1 MTYLPPPLIREH
13 DRLAHQ
19 VAADVMRRLGPEA
32 AAADPL
38 CHGLVQVFAQYAELL
53 AERLNRVPELH
64 QLAFFDYLGMSAGP
78 PIPASVPLAFAPVLK
93 AGLAPLVPRGTQVA
107 APAAA
112 GDTDAVVFETS
123 ADLPLVCAR
132 LKRAV
137 AVDGR
142 PQQVAAVDAL
152 VGPGGMAQ
160 PLLADAV
167 PAERALHIAQPAVLG
182 APGLSRLEVGLEVGL
197 QAGAGSALPAGA
209 RPEWGIVTDDGFVP
223 LTPESDSTDGLS
235 RSGELVFAD
244 LPDWPA
250 RRIAG
255 TQSQWLTCRLRPLS
269 PAPPGRAGAD
279 TSAAAQEMRYPAGS
293 VPGYVTGL
301 YLSGSARMGPW
312 APEHAFCGAL
322 ALDTSKDFFPLGER
336 PRFGDL
342 MCLASR
348 AFGIPSARVVL
359 DIRLTNPAGAGDAPI
374 APVSRDGQA
383 VLLWEAHTR
392 RGWIA
397 LDAEDGTRALTAHGQ
412 VRLTMPD
419 DVAMVGVN
427 AVEGAWLRVRLAS
440 GGYLVG
446 PAPGEPAVFPAMAPP
461 AIASIT
467 IAAATDY
474 GPAPA
479 GPLVL
484 EHSFQHTL
492 VRGANGQPFVAF
504 PQPEVGGAAI
514 YLGLAAPPDALP
526 GRTLHVYAS
535 VDEPTGRPYVR
546 DLSGEALRPLR
557 WEVRGRSGW
566 RGCRVHDGTGSLR
579 NPGIVEV
586 TLGDEVAPWPDST
599 LDPEARLFWLRIVW
613 DEPLATL
620 PPLGRLV
627 LNAVPARQG
636 ITLEHEL
643 LGSGSGRP
651 GQRLRTARAPVVG
664 DCVLE
669 VGVPHVL
676 PPVQLTLLSSVQ
688 PTAQPAMVAWERWSR
703 VDRFDESRPGDRHFI
718 LDSLRGIVSFGD
730 GVKGCIPP
738 AGPNNIRMRRY
749 RTGGGRHGNRAA
761 GDIVQLR
768 TTIPYVE
775 SVTNPAP
782 SVGGRDADSAEVL
795 RQSAAAW
802 LRHRDRAVARDD
814 YADLARRASPEVARA
829 ACAMATDL
837 AADPARNFAADSAP
851 ASVAE
856 SLTDA
861 FTDTVTDPGT
871 AAAHGQ
877 AAPGVV
883 SVVIVP
889 YGSEA
894 RPQPTRGLLEQVK
907 RFLDARCPL
916 GVDLVVLG
924 PLYAAFAVDA
934 EIAIVSGAAS
944 SAVIARCEQAL
955 RRFLHPLTGGAQGAG
970 WTFGERPHAS
980 DFYPLLGAI
989 DGVDHVRTLR
999 LHVTEAAPGR
1009 LEPGAF
1015 LACSGSH
1022 ALRPWAMPRRADG
1035 GAR

>member
-19 VAADVMRRLGPEA
+19 VAADVMRRLGPDA
-32 AAADPL
+32 GAADPL
-38 CHGLVQVFAQYAELL
+38 CHGLVQVFAQYAQLL

-64 QLAFFDYLGMSAGP
+64 QLAFFDYLGMSAAR

-93 AGLAPLVPRGTQVA
+93 GGLAPLVPRGTQVA
-107 APAAA
+107 APAAP
-112 GDTDAVVFETS
+112 GDTDAVVFETG

-132 LKRAV
+132 LERAV
-137 AVDGR
+137 AVGGR
-142 PQQVAAVDAL
+142 PQQVAAVDVL

-167 PAERALHIAQPAVLG
+167 PAERALHLAQLAVLG
-182 APGLSRLEVGLEVGL
+182 APGLSRLQVALEVG
-197 QAGAGSALPAGA
+197 AGGALPAGA

-223 LTPESDSTDGLS
+223 LVPESDTTDGLS
-235 RSGELVFAD
+235 RSGELVFTD

-255 TQSQWLTCRLRPLS
+255 TQAHWLTCRLRPPS
-269 PAPPGRAGAD
+269 PQQSARAGA
-279 TSAAAQEMRYPAGS
+279 SMPAAAQEMRQAVGP
-293 VPGYVTGL
+293 VPGCVAGL
-301 YLSGSARMGPW
+301 HLSGSARLGPW
-312 APEHAFCGAL
+312 APEHAFSGAL
-322 ALDTSKDFFPLGER
+322 SLDTSKDFFPLGER

-342 MCLASR
+342 MVLASR

-359 DIRLTNPAGAGDAPI
+359 DIRLTNPAGASDAPI

-392 RGWIA
+392 RGWTA
-397 LDAEDGTRALTAHGQ
+397 LDADDGTRALTADGQ

-419 DVAMVGVN
+419 DVAAVGVN

-440 GGYLVG
+440 GGYIVG

-492 VRGANGQPFVAF
+492 VEGANGQPFIAF
-504 PQPEVGGAAI
+504 PEPEVRGAAI
-514 YLGLAAPPDALP
+514 YLGLAAPPDTLP
-526 GRTLHVYAS
+526 GRTLHAYAS

-546 DLSGEALRPLR
+546 DLPGEAVRPLR
-557 WEVRGRSGW
+557 WEVRGRSVW

-579 NPGIVEV
+579 GPGIVEV
-586 TLGDEVAPWPDST
+586 TLGDEVTPWPDST

-613 DEPLATL
+613 DEPLASL
-620 PPLGRLV
+620 PPLRRLV

-636 ITLEHEL
+636 ITLEYEL
-643 LGSGSGRP
+643 LGSGNGRP

-676 PPVQLTLLSSVQ
+676 PPVQ
-688 PTAQPAMVAWERWSR
+688 PTAPPAMLAWERWTC
-703 VDRFDESRPGDRHFI
+703 VDVFDDSRPGDRHFI
-718 LDSLRGIVSFGD
+718 LDSLRGIVTFGD

-749 RTGGGRHGNRAA
+749 RTGGGRRGNRAA

-768 TTIPYVE
+768 TTIPHVE

-782 SVGGRDADSAEVL
+782 STGGRDADSAEVL

-814 YADLARRASPEVARA
+814 YAELARQASPEVARA

-837 AADPARNFAADSAP
+837 AAAPATNSAADSA
-851 ASVAE
+851 ADSVAGSVAD
-856 SLTDA
+856 SLADSH
-861 FTDTVTDPGT
+861 TDPG
-871 AAAHGQ
+871 ADAAHGQ

-934 EIAIVSGAAS
+934 EIAIVPGAAS

-955 RRFLHPLTGGAQGAG
+955 RRFLHPLSGGAQGAG

-999 LHVTEAAPGR
+999 VYTADAP
-1009 LEPGAF
+1009 PGLVKTSAF
-1015 LACSGSH
+1015 LPCSGSH
-1022 ALRPWAMPRRADG
+1022 ALRPWVVPRRADG